1 MSAASAESSAGAS
14 CWRLAGADLLELTS
28 SARERLATAFAGWL
42 DQLETG
48 LTLVACSRRLTME
61 PAIPA
66 PMVEAGAA
74 GYPGAALEAARLA
87 HLRSDLELRP
97 RYRRPVF
104 LILPAAGGGEDE
116 IVSQLAQRCQLTGA
130 RATGLPALAEGEVRE
145 AASALRQG
153 GRWLVSLRL
162 GRLPGVEVEPGWLWT
177 LLEVAAEYDL
187 AIHIRP
193 RPGLAADRHL
203 RRRMRGLRARVLAA
217 GADGG
222 DPRLDA
228 ALEAAGRLR
237 RVLATGTGRVFEVAV
252 TVSLGADSLAEAR
265 AQERAMRARMDA
277 LRGNLLP
284 AWLDQLP
291 ARLES
296 VAAVSPARWH
306 LVDTIE
312 LATFWPWLDAG
323 RDPSSDVSLLG
334 RHQRTGRPVALDLH
348 SGHQLANANLGVVAS
363 SGSGKSY
370 LAGLVG
376 LEAVRRGQLVVV
388 VDPENEHRRWC
399 QAAGGEYL
407 DLSDQ
412 PAVGFN
418 IMELGDP
425 GDVPLAAME
434 LVGLLCGPLSTAESG
449 CLLGTL
455 DRLLETPSPSLVLGD
470 CLQPLQATSEGRAL
484 ADRLRPWVQGSPG
497 GLFSRPGRGPR
508 VRSALGIGIRD
519 LPPSWV
525 PGATLLVSRWLWA
538 WAKSEPGVKQVIVDE
553 AGLLADNPA
562 LQTLISQLAR
572 RIRKYRGSLMLLT
585 QAAGDLAGGAGE
597 VAAVNSATMMLGGQ
611 VAAGALRLQE
621 AFDLDDHQREWLQ
634 QAGRGH
640 FLLVSGTRRCP
651 LLVEAPALHHA
662 WLTGQTPAGSAWEP
676 L

>member
-1 MSAASAESSAGAS
+1 MEMGAVSAEPSPTAS
-14 CWRLAGADLLELTS
+14 CWHLAGPDLLELTG
-28 SARERLATAFAGWL
+28 AERQRLATAFAGWL
-42 DQLETG
+42 DQLEMDV
-48 LTLVACSRRLTME
+48 TLVACSRRMALAS
-61 PAIPA
+61 AIPG
-66 PMVEAGAA
+66 PKVE
-74 GYPGAALEAARLA
+74 PGAALEAARRA
-87 HLRSDLELRP
+87 HLRSDLELHP
-97 RYRRPVF
+97 CHRREVF
-104 LILPAAGGGEDE
+104 LILPAAAPGRAEE
-116 IVSQLAQRCQLTGA
+116 IASQLAQRCELTAA
-130 RATGLPALAEGEVRE
+130 RVAGLPPLAEGELRE
-145 AASALRQG
+145 SVLALRQG

-162 GRLPGVEVEPGWLWT
+162 GELPGVEVEPGWLWA

-203 RRRMRGLRARVLAA
+203 RRRMRGLRARELAA
-217 GADGG
+217 GTEGS
-222 DPRLDA
+222 DPRVEA
-228 ALEAAGRLR
+228 ALQAAGRLR
-237 RVLATGTGRVFEVAV
+237 RVLATGTGRLFEVAV
-252 TVSLGADSLAEAR
+252 TVSLGADSAAEAGAKAR
-265 AQERAMRARMDA
+265 GMRARMDA
-277 LRGNLLP
+277 LRGSLLP

-296 VAAVSPARWH
+296 VAARSPAHWR
-306 LVDTIE
+306 LVDTAE

-323 RDPSSDVSLLG
+323 QDPSPDQSLLG
-334 RHQRTGRPVALDLH
+334 RQQRTGRPAALDLH
-348 SGHQLANANLGVVAS
+348 SGPQLANANLGVVAS

-399 QAAGGEYL
+399 QAVGGEYL
-407 DLSDQ
+407 DLSDRLS
-412 PAVGFN
+412 VGFN

-425 GDVPLAAME
+425 GDIPLAVVE

-455 DRLLETPSPSLVLGD
+455 GRLLEAPSPSLVLGD
-470 CLQPLQATSEGRAL
+470 CLGPLGATPEGQAL
-484 ADRLRPWVQGSPG
+484 ANRLRPWVQGSPG
-497 GLFSRPGRGPR
+497 RLFSRPGRGPR

-538 WAKSEPGVKQVIVDE
+538 WAKSEPGLKQVIVDE
-553 AGLLADNPA
+553 AGLLAENPA
-562 LQTLISQLAR
+562 LQMLINHLAR
-572 RIRKYRGSLMLLT
+572 RIRKYQGSLMLLT
-585 QAAGDLAGGAGE
+585 QAAGDLASGAGE
-597 VAAVNSATMMLGGQ
+597 VAAVNSATMLLGGQ

-621 AFDLDDHQREWLQ
+621 AFGLDDDQREWLQ

-651 LLVEAPALHHA
+651 LQIEAPPLHHA
-662 WLTGQTPAGSAWEP
+662 WLTGQTTASAGRG
-676 L
+676 LI